1 MLNEKNDNRKIDE
14 ESLQLYVLVM
24 EATEILMNQIGNFE

>member
-24 EATEILMNQIGNFE
+24 EATEILMNQIGNFI

>member
-24 EATEILMNQIGNFE
+24 EATEILMNQIGNFV